1 MGILEASVDT
11 QRRTALAVGFVAVAV
26 TILVAA
32 GIALAPRSGQSQPA
46 NNTTLTEANQG
57 YGSGYPQ
64 HGGLAGPSRI
74 EFVEMWG
81 YGPGYPQHGGLAGPS
96 RAGSDQ

>member
-1 MGILEASVDT
+1 MGILEASAET
-11 QRRTALAVGFVAVAV
+11 RPRTGLAVGFVAVMV

-32 GIALAPRSGQSQPA
+32 GIALAPRFSQPQPA
-46 NNTTLTEANQG
+46 NNILTNANHG
-57 YGSGYPQ
+57 YGTGYPQ

-74 EFVEMWG
+74 ESVEFWG